1 MTPSRFLF
9 GAVSL
14 LTALLIQTTV
24 VARLPLPGAAPD
36 LMLVLVV
43 AFAIVEGPLSGLV
56 TGFVAG
62 LLVDLLAT
70 HEVGRLA
77 LAFALAGYLTGM
89 LRDDTERSVLL
100 PFGAVALG
108 GVVALG
114 IYAAEGVL
122 LGDARITWA
131 ATGLGLVT
139 SVPYD
144 VVLTP
149 FVVPVVGALVR
160 RLDLDPLRR

>member
-1 MTPSRFLF
+1 MDAKIEEFLRSDPLF
-9 GAVSL
+9 QNDNGIGSHGQSL
-14 LTALLIQTTV
+14 AGSGYQLFPIDFFLT
-24 VARLPLPGAAPD
+24 
-36 LMLVLVV
+36 
-43 AFAIVEGPLSGLV
+43 SGV
-56 TGFVAG
+56 M
-62 LLVDLLAT
+62 
-70 HEVGRLA
+70 A
-77 LAFALAGYLTGM
+77 LAFTGFPRAIEAFKGRLNAASDLLSLANENRGALWAKAT
-89 LRDDTERSVLL
+89 
-100 PFGAVALG
+100 LG
-108 GVVALG
+108 GIVALG

-149 FVVPVVGALVR
+149 FVVPLVGALVR